1 MIKPGLKGVWSNLH
15 VSCLNRV
22 QSIRAQGKHY
32 TLMWYFLKNYKG
44 NCVAACVDVDGG
56 VKRFNLL
63 SSELIRR

>member
-32 TLMWYFLKNYKG
+32 TLMWYFLKIIKEI
-44 NCVAACVDVDGG
+44 V
-56 VKRFNLL
+56 LL
-63 SSELIRR
+63 HASMSMGE